1 MYWKVSRKFIN
12 KFNLEPAG
20 SKGTWTL
27 DSYQLLSYV
36 FGSAE
41 SCLGVQDWYRELVDD
56 CRSVLAVRMFS
67 RHWRDITKDMPPG
80 QPIGV
85 NVHCTQHPIREQS
98 LSSQPSQKTQKLSTQ
113 MKNHSHASRIPSL
126 DQSPSCHSA
135 EWKTPLLPCPAS

>member
-1 MYWKVSRKFIN
+1 MGSNPDFTKNLLMGSQTSRMMLKDVN
-12 KFNLEPAG
+12 KCKLNVPA
-20 SKGTWTL
+20 
-27 DSYQLLSYV
+27 
-36 FGSAE
+36 E
-41 SCLGVQDWYRELVDD
+41 
-56 CRSVLAVRMFS
+56 
-67 RHWRDITKDMPPG
+67 PPG

-113 MKNHSHASRIPSL
+113 IKNHSHASRIPSP

>member
-1 MYWKVSRKFIN
+1 MMHGLGMHGKCIVPLRHW
-12 KFNLEPAG
+12 
-20 SKGTWTL
+20 GTQK
-27 DSYQLLSYV
+27 SYQAVSPLVRLEEGEESYKKLL
-36 FGSAE
+36 
-41 SCLGVQDWYRELVDD
+41 
-56 CRSVLAVRMFS
+56 
-67 RHWRDITKDMPPG
+67 ITVSQPPG

>member
-1 MYWKVSRKFIN
+1 MAQN
-12 KFNLEPAG
+12 MHM
-20 SKGTWTL
+20 
-27 DSYQLLSYV
+27 
-36 FGSAE
+36 
-41 SCLGVQDWYRELVDD
+41 VQ
-56 CRSVLAVRMFS
+56 
-67 RHWRDITKDMPPG
+67 PPG

-98 LSSQPSQKTQKLSTQ
+98 LSSQPSQKAQKLSTQ

>member
-67 RHWRDITKDMPPG
+67 RHWRDITKDM
-80 QPIGV
+80 V
-85 NVHCTQHPIREQS
+85 CMYRKEV
-98 LSSQPSQKTQKLSTQ
+98 L
-113 MKNHSHASRIPSL
+113 SRIVVTKSFVSKSFVYSEYL
-126 DQSPSCHSA
+126 KKGVDQ
-135 EWKTPLLPCPAS
+135 

>member
-1 MYWKVSRKFIN
+1 MGHKPSLVGVICKTVLKGVMHSREKDKNRLNSATSCIASQ
-12 KFNLEPAG
+12 PA
-20 SKGTWTL
+20 
-27 DSYQLLSYV
+27 
-36 FGSAE
+36 
-41 SCLGVQDWYRELVDD
+41 
-56 CRSVLAVRMFS
+56 
-67 RHWRDITKDMPPG
+67 G